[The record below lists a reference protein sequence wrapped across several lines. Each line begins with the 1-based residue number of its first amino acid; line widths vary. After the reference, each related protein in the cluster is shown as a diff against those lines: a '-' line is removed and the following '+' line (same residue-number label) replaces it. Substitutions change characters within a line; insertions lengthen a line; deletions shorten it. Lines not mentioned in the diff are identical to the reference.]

1 MSRLKNTL
9 NCLSKIIASTS
20 NELRERFSFVNFNPA
35 TFPRS
40 SESVNRT
47 SVTGMP
53 VSAPEKRVKNGNN
66 DDDRKGNGS
75 RNGSSKPVE
84 SSIHDVRDDSSPKG
98 NMFSVPYFGV
108 DLGEASKHISKHVD
122 QHFWENEAT
131 PSEAGQ
137 RALESSQPSPEKQPV
152 ELVSVQV
159 KSGVEEPVQE
169 KPASARG
176 QSPKKKAFSDH
187 IRHPVNLV
195 GGYVTGLA
203 SKLREPRLVKS
214 SKMGE
219 KDAADFSSEK
229 EAGPPD
235 NPGKALSKSEEKMLK
250 LQLQREKVVARVS
263 ADSHTRCLVQDLR
276 KANDLRSQV
285 CRLEDLNKH
294 LVEYPESRLVAVEE
308 KAIPCLLRMRQA
320 GNERLQASVREA
332 LSLVGY
338 VDPVRGF
345 GIRVLSIDGGGTRG
359 LVALQT
365 LKKLEGHT
373 GKPVHEMFDYIC
385 GVSTGAILAFML
397 GVYRIP
403 LQECEEMYRQLGSD
417 IFTQNVFVG
426 TMKMGWS
433 HAFYDSQ
440 AWEKIL
446 KERMGESRMIETA
459 RNSGTPKVVAVS
471 TVVNVGSAPKPFVF
485 RNYNHRVGM
494 RSHYPGACS
503 YRLWEAIRASSA
515 APGYFQEYKLN
526 DYLHQDGALTVN
538 NPCGLAL
545 HECQLL
551 WPGMPWQCVVSLG
564 TGRHELASS
573 SNVSS
578 TSLRAKLSNVI
589 TSATDTEEVHTML
602 DGLLP
607 ADAYFRFNPLT
618 REDVA
623 LDERRA
629 ERLNQLQND
638 AHAYLERNGAKLERA
653 AARLSLGKPWRQ
665 CVADRWQLWR
675 DTMGVRSTAMS
686 KL

>member
-1 MSRLKNTL
+1 M
-9 NCLSKIIASTS
+9 
-20 NELRERFSFVNFNPA
+20 
-35 TFPRS
+35 
-40 SESVNRT
+40 
-47 SVTGMP
+47 
-53 VSAPEKRVKNGNN
+53 
-66 DDDRKGNGS
+66 
-75 RNGSSKPVE
+75 
-84 SSIHDVRDDSSPKG
+84 
-98 NMFSVPYFGV
+98 
-108 DLGEASKHISKHVD
+108 
-122 QHFWENEAT
+122 Q
-131 PSEAGQ
+131 
-137 RALESSQPSPEKQPV
+137 
-152 ELVSVQV
+152 
-159 KSGVEEPVQE
+159 
-169 KPASARG
+169 
-176 QSPKKKAFSDH
+176 
-187 IRHPVNLV
+187 
-195 GGYVTGLA
+195 
-203 SKLREPRLVKS
+203 
-214 SKMGE
+214 
-219 KDAADFSSEK
+219 
-229 EAGPPD
+229 
-235 NPGKALSKSEEKMLK
+235 
-250 LQLQREKVVARVS
+250 
-263 ADSHTRCLVQDLR
+263 
-276 KANDLRSQV
+276 
-285 CRLEDLNKH
+285 
-294 LVEYPESRLVAVEE
+294 E

-446 KERMGESRMIETA
+446 KEQMGESRMIETA

-485 RNYNHRVGM
+485 RNYNHRGM